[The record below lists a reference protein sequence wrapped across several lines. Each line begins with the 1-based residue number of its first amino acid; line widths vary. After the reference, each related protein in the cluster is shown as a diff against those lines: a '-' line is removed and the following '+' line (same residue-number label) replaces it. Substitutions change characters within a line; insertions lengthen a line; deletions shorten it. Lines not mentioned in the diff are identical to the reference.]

1 MSMDTR
7 DVIMGVDWRLLQN
20 QKMCLLE
27 ITEGDDNVLMG
38 LVNFIEALQ
47 DAAIDEGIATSAE
60 VFDWPTESAIPTL
73 DETIG
78 RMKAEIREDMRAGRI
93 SNNPAGFA
101 DLHDFVDANEYGG
114 FCEDELADRLI
125 KHFGGRDE
133 HEGMPQGL
141 LDYINAAQEAID
153 KWLKDR

>member
-1 MSMDTR
+1 
-7 DVIMGVDWRLLQN
+7 MGVDWRLLQN
-20 QKMCLLE
+20 QKMAVLE
-27 ITEGDDNVLMG
+27 ITYGDHDILLG

-47 DAAIDEGIATSAE
+47 DAAIDEGIATSEE
-60 VFDWPTESAIPTL
+60 VFDWLPESAIPTL
-73 DETIG
+73 EETVE

-125 KHFGGRDE
+125 THFGGHSGQE
-133 HEGMPQGL
+133 LVPQGM

>member
-60 VFDWPTESAIPTL
+60 VFDYPLTT
-73 DETIG
+73 D
-78 RMKAEIREDMRAGRI
+78 
-93 SNNPAGFA
+93 
-101 DLHDFVDANEYGG
+101 
-114 FCEDELADRLI
+114 
-125 KHFGGRDE
+125 
-133 HEGMPQGL
+133 
-141 LDYINAAQEAID
+141 
-153 KWLKDR
+153 